1 MLKKMQQKGTILC
14 FVLLTVGLYVILSRY
29 VWVINSDT
37 HKMKMYQMDE
47 RDRIVQLKYQS
58 ESIVQLKYQS
68 ESTGK
73 VTVQPIGKHS
83 GKLTGKPKGVYFL
96 KVHKCG
102 STTLQTILLRYGLL
116 YNMTIGMPCSHP
128 QSVRQIMGIPE
139 PLKSEHIMPLSTGLT
154 HYDLIAQHT
163 RYSIDVKQ
171 IMMPGTPFVAILR
184 DPITHFKSLFSFFK
198 VYITYRKHISLPN
211 NATVREKF
219 KYFVDRIK
227 DMPEL
232 TISPP
237 DGLPARNPQLYTFG
251 LTDHQTKNLDF
262 VQDSLKQFESDFD
275 LVMLVEHFDESLVLL
290 RNILNCD
297 LRDLISLKSSYVSP
311 DKGATKL
318 TTKQK
323 QNILEWNA
331 GDKILYDHFNKT
343 FWKKVEQYGF
353 DRMSEDVAKLQELAR
368 IEKESCHAIGKIIG
382 AFEVGLETQR
392 CKLYNADIWNLER
405 FVRSRMTKS
414 GIYNVSLAQRT
425 CKHPPTLDGQ

>member
-1 MLKKMQQKGTILC
+1 MQRKRAIL
-14 FVLLTVGLYVILSRY
+14 FVLLMVGLYVILSRY
-29 VWVINSDT
+29 VWVIYSYS
-37 HKMKMYQMDE
+37 HKMKIYQMDE

-128 QSVRQIMGIPE
+128 KNRQIMGIPE

-184 DPITHFKSLFSFFK
+184 DPITHFKSLFSFFR
-198 VYITYRKHISLPN
+198 VYEKYKKHILLPD
-211 NATVREKF
+211 NAPVRDKF
-219 KYFVDRIK
+219 IYFVDRIK

-232 TISPP
+232 TISPA
-237 DGLPARNPQLYTFG
+237 DGVPARNPQLYNFG

-262 VQDSLKQFESDFD
+262 VRDSLKQFESDFD
-275 LVMLVEHFDESLVLL
+275 LVMLVEHFDESLILL
-290 RNILNCD
+290 RNSLNCD
-297 LRDLISLKSSYVSP
+297 LRDLIPLKSSYVSR
-311 DKGATKL
+311 DKGPEL
-318 TTKQK
+318 TTQQK

-343 FWKKVEQYGF
+343 FWRKVEQYGF

-368 IEKESCHAIGKIIG
+368 TVKEFCHAIGKTIG
-382 AFEVGLETQR
+382 TYDSKLELNVRLETQR
-392 CKLYNADIWNLER
+392 CELYNADILHLEH

-425 CKHPPTLDGQ
+425 CKYPPTLDGQ